1 MSQCKCVMHYFLFSS
16 GRAHTFSINCTFFI
30 THLMCSDVSYAQS
43 LGFVFRLKWW
53 EEVGFLRCKCWTILA
68 KNDEKYVFIKCLFI
82 MAGTYLKIRFWGA
95 YNILICPS
103 FEEIRAKYVPP
114 PHVPTFIFCGQ
125 NKCVASSHHIAHWKI
140 LNLSSLFLLIL
151 LIIICPLLIYFI
163 IIFYFLFSGKPKFT
177 CFSFQNQYFVVDF
190 RLSII

>member
-1 MSQCKCVMHYFLFSS
+1 MWCIIFYFLLVGHIHFQ
-16 GRAHTFSINCTFFI
+16 SIVLFFI

-140 LNLSSLFLLIL
+140 LHLSSLFLLIL
-151 LIIICPLLIYFI
+151 PIIICFFFCFFLIYFI
-163 IIFYFLFSGKPKFT
+163 IIFYLLFSGKPKFT
-177 CFSFQNQYFVVDF
+177 CPPTT
-190 RLSII
+190 

>member
-1 MSQCKCVMHYFLFSS
+1 MSQCKCVMLCFLFSS
-16 GRAHTFSINCTFFI
+16 SRAHTFSINCTFFI

-43 LGFVFRLKWW
+43 LGFVFRLKWR
-53 EEVGFLRCKCWTILA
+53 EEVGFLRRKCWTIWS
-68 KNDEKYVFIKCLFI
+68 KKWWKVCVFIKACLI
-82 MAGTYLKIRFWGA
+82 SLLWRVCTYLKIRFWGA

-103 FEEIRAKYVPP
+103 FEEIRAKNVPP

-125 NKCVASSHHIAHWKI
+125 NKCVASSHHTTHWKI
-140 LNLSSLFLLIL
+140 LHLSSLFLLIL

-177 CFSFQNQYFVVDF
+177 CPPTT
-190 RLSII
+190 